1 MTEATRRKRTIRLA
15 RAEFIATGKTKNIS
29 EALRWYLE
37 AHPEECAGIPA
48 TISPREGDR
57 PRTILDEY
65 DRPPCPKC
73 GKPLF
78 FQVCSTCGSGKRKK
92 NEWIC
97 KACNHRRI
105 TKDTLKESL
114 YKLRRKEKEAK

>member
-1 MTEATRRKRTIRLA
+1 MTLERRHSLIRKA
-15 RAEFIATGKTKNIS
+15 RSKYIAAGRTKNIS
-29 EALRWYLE
+29 EAFRWYIKE
-37 AHPEECAGIPA
+37 HPDECAGIPT
-48 TISPREGDR
+48 TITTREADR

-65 DRPPCPKC
+65 ERPPCPKC

-78 FQVCSTCGSGKRKK
+78 FQACSTCGSGKRKK

-105 TKDTLKESL
+105 TKDTLRESL
-114 YKLRRKEKEAK
+114 NKLRRKEKEEK